1 MAKKTFTY
9 GGYTFEPRGQFK
21 DYGIKSGKNEMRD
34 VCRALHYFNA
44 GCVADGDEKFN
55 YDDFY
60 EAAGQCEDDV
70 FFCKETN
77 ELYVPCAAVL
87 CIFDRESTD
96 DEVGG
101 RYNKRIAQ
109 REEHEEF
116 VKREALK
123 NAMCLTDEQRKAINA
138 LREAAYKCCEVGLN
152 FAANGGDM
160 YVFRA
165 DTLKDITD
173 DMAPMEGQV
182 QIESGMYLAIENA
195 WDACEGLYAN
205 PKDINN

>member
-1 MAKKTFTY
+1 METKQTFTY
-9 GGYTFEPRGQFK
+9 GGYTFEPRGEFK
-21 DYGIKSGKNEMRD
+21 DYGIKSGKNELRSI
-34 VCRALHYFNA
+34 CSALYYYNS
-44 GCVADGDEKFN
+44 GYVADGDEKFN
-55 YDDFY
+55 YDEFY
-60 EAAGQCEDDV
+60 EAAGHCKDDV

-87 CIFDRESTD
+87 CIFDRESTGD
-96 DEVGG
+96 DVGD

-109 REEHEEF
+109 RKEHEES
-116 VKREALK
+116 KKKEAMK
-123 NAMCLTDEQRKAINA
+123 NAICLTDEQSDAIDA
-138 LREAAYKCCEVGLN
+138 LREAAFKCCEVGLN

-173 DMAPMEGQV
+173 NMVPMEGQV
-182 QIESGMYLAIENA
+182 PIENGMYIAIENA

-205 PKDINN
+205 VKE